1 MQSNSNFNL
10 IECQEM
16 DSKEKRGRFKKERK
30 ELESRNMKETLVG
43 ETECR
48 SSSSTAFASSSK
60 ALLENENVVWHD
72 DDEKIIW
79 KRLLKF

>member
-1 MQSNSNFNL
+1 
-10 IECQEM
+10 M

-48 SSSSTAFASSSK
+48 SSSSTASASSSK
-60 ALLENENVVWHD
+60 ALLENENVV
-72 DDEKIIW
+72 
-79 KRLLKF
+79 

>member
-1 MQSNSNFNL
+1 
-10 IECQEM
+10 
-16 DSKEKRGRFKKERK
+16 
-30 ELESRNMKETLVG
+30 LVG

-79 KRLLKF
+79 KNF